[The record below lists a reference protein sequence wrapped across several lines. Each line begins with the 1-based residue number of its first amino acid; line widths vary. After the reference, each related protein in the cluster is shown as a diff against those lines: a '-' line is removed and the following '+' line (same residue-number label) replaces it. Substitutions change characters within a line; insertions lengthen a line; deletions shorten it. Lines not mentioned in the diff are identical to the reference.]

1 MMPLQMT
8 DELRSCFEAVRMTVS
23 ERHWMIFQRYLIE
36 NQSSRQVAEEFGTT
50 HFNVRVISHRIR
62 KWVAAHRHSPI
73 SEAPHA
79 SPGILVASR
88 SSSVVSTD

>member
-1 MMPLQMT
+1 
-8 DELRSCFEAVRMTVS
+8 
-23 ERHWMIFQRYLIE
+23 
-36 NQSSRQVAEEFGTT
+36 VAEEFGTT

-73 SEAPHA
+73 SEAPHP